1 MLFVLSVVLLV
12 FVAVLLLVAFVAIT
26 WDHDI
31 VQSYVALPSPADL
44 GTQEFCWRC
53 WLSPLTRRGWRTSIL
68 RSPCPRITLQCPFA
82 LLSADFAKLA
92 TSLGL
97 PKLALEHVPF
107 LFPQVAIGSLFLQ
120 LLGNSHF
127 PASVRNIRLE
137 AINIVQV
144 RDLDMRF
151 QSQDGEESTVPEL
164 KCIMVLTEK
173 RFLESKIEFS
183 VQTDLFDDQGTVW
196 QSITWFSIPF
206 KQDTLLVPLSVSTS
220 ALDEDLVLRANS
232 KLLADS
238 FVCSKRN
245 LTEYEEVSVV
255 GLTGTHA
262 RKEDSVPMMWML
274 ARAAVVL
281 QEQGRVPQLPL
292 MCRCVFAEDVAFVP
306 LQRKIQLQSWISEE
320 DTQEEPQAQVTKVA
334 LDVDA
339 TNIMTGILRTVGWV
353 YTGQDESSQ
362 QPLITAAEGGN
373 IDTN

>member
-1 MLFVLSVVLLV
+1 MPIV
-12 FVAVLLLVAFVAIT
+12 FV
-26 WDHDI
+26 DDI
-31 VQSYVALPSPADL
+31 
-44 GTQEFCWRC
+44 
-53 WLSPLTRRGWRTSIL
+53 LSPSFCCG
-68 RSPCPRITLQCPFA
+68 
-82 LLSADFAKLA
+82 
-92 TSLGL
+92 LGL
-97 PKLALEHVPF
+97 CCLLWIF
-107 LFPQVAIGSLFLQ
+107 LVCFLQ
-120 LLGNSHF
+120 
-127 PASVRNIRLE
+127 
-137 AINIVQV
+137 
-144 RDLDMRF
+144 
-151 QSQDGEESTVPEL
+151 
-164 KCIMVLTEK
+164 CIMVLTEK